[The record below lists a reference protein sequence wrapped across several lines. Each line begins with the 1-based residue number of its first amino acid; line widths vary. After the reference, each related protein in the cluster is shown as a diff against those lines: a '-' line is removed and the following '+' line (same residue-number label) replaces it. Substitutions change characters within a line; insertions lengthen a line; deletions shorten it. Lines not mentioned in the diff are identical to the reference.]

1 MAQSVLQSESVRRR
15 PQSPTTDTEESEM
28 GNTQNRIEHMVE
40 TLQQWQRIERQSMS
54 DTAEII
60 ERSKSPL
67 VRIIMEIIR
76 HDSLMHHRVQQFLV
90 DSVTVSSPTV
100 TRDDLAEIWEQV
112 EAHDKMERKTIEMAQ
127 ELRKNA
133 WSPIHKQLLD
143 YLLTDEKKHDE
154 LLIQLEGMKKD
165 LTRAS
170 GA

>member
-1 MAQSVLQSESVRRR
+1 
-15 PQSPTTDTEESEM
+15 M